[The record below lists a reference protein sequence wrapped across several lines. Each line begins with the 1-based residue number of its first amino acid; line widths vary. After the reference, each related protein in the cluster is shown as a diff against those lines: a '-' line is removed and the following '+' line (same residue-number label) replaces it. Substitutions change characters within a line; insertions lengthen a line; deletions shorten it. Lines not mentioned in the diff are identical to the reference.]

1 MDVPAKT
8 RRVAALK
15 VVVLKKRLLLKVV
28 AARISLGPKGH
39 ADRMLADRKANAVQ
53 RVIAAKGIVARISL
67 ALKMADA
74 RKGIGDR
81 MLAAPRAAALRAN
94 VAKGI
99 VVQKND
105 GRKEIVARMV
115 RVVR

>member
-15 VVVLKKRLLLKVV
+15 VVVLKKRLLLKVA
-28 AARISLGPKGH
+28 AARISLAPKGT
-39 ADRMLADRKANAVQ
+39 AARMLADRKANAVQ
-53 RVIAAKGIVARISL
+53 RVIAAKGI
-67 ALKMADA
+67 
-74 RKGIGDR
+74 GDR
-81 MLAAPRAAALRAN
+81 MLAALRVNAAPRAAALRAN

-105 GRKEIVARMV
+105 GRKEIVARMA